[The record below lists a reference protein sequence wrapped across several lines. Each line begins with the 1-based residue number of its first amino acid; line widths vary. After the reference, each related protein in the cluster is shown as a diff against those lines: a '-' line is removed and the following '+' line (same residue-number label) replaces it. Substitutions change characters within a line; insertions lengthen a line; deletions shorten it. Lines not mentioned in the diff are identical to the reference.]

1 MLTYF
6 MGIRQALT
14 FGMAWQSWRL
24 RGLIAC
30 GLGVIAVVALTP
42 WRPGLVVGH
51 SMEPTLPH
59 GTFFLYDRLYYRNHP
74 VRPGDVVVVRH
85 RNEVWVKR
93 VYAGAGTTFWTLRRL
108 DDEAIRHDPI
118 RVAAHPDFVQLAAHM
133 RVAYGLDYRV
143 VPMRVPPESVFLVG
157 DGLKSADSRT
167 FGPIDTE
174 EILGRVVA
182 LPGQQLGSMPD
193 WIELSTPRSERR
205 AESGKTQG
213 GDEATGNRT

>member
-6 MGIRQALT
+6 MRIRQALT
-14 FGMAWQSWRL
+14 FGMAWQSWRM
-24 RGLIAC
+24 RGLMAS

-59 GTFFLYDRLYYRNHP
+59 GTIFLYDRFYYRNHP

-85 RNEVWVKR
+85 WDELWVKR

-108 DDEAIRHDPI
+108 DDEIVRHDPI
-118 RVAAHPDFVQLAAHM
+118 RASARPQFVRMVARL
-133 RVAYGLDYRV
+133 RLAYGADYRV
-143 VPMRVPPESVFLVG
+143 VPVRVPTGRVFLVG
-157 DGLKSADSRT
+157 DGTTSEDSRM
-167 FGPIDTE
+167 FGVVDTE

-182 LPGQQLGSMPD
+182 LPGQQLESMPD
-193 WIELSTPRSERR
+193 WIELSTPRSERGDWR
-205 AESGKTQG
+205 GKTQD
-213 GDEATGNRT
+213 DEATGNRT